1 MTLSCSPGR
10 VGSHPFSVSDK
21 SLGSRPRSAARIL
34 VVILFAV
41 SLVPV
46 AFGQMTFPT
55 SHGDNARTG
64 TNTNETL
71 LTPTNVD
78 KNNFGRIFSY
88 PIDYQALAQ
97 PLYVPGVNIPGKG
110 VHNVVYIATMADTV
124 YAFDAQSNVGPN
136 AAPLWQVNFT
146 NSSAGITTAS
156 GPFLPCAT
164 TEDRGPGFTQEGI
177 VATPAIDTGSN
188 TIYVVAKT
196 LENGTVF
203 HKLHALDLGTGQEK
217 PGSPVTINATTTSK
231 AGRVVNFNSL
241 HQKNRPGL
249 LLANGTVY
257 LAFGSNYCNDSNH
270 SWVLG
275 YDATTLQQTG
285 VFNTNPD
292 HGLTSIWQAGGGLA
306 ADSDGFIYPLT
317 SEGNF
322 DLDTGGQGYTHAV
335 LKLSPS
341 LELRDYFIPGSVAYL
356 NDHDLDLSGCSPV
369 ILPDQGEPF
378 PHVIVAAG
386 KQGTIYVLNRD
397 DLGWYAPNDPQ
408 IIQELVGVIGSMR
421 GAPAYWNG
429 RIYFS
434 AKADKLKA
442 FSVSG
447 GMLSTTPVAT
457 TTSILTGA
465 HAPSISANGDHDG
478 IVWVF
483 NGGQLYAYNAIDLKL
498 LYSSHQLSRDF
509 LPKISHFI
517 TQTVADG
524 RVYIA
529 TRSTLEVFGLRHY
542 LSTVGGANQTGT
554 VSTPL
559 AQPIQV
565 EAVEAYSNMP
575 LPNVAITFSDG
586 GKGGSFNPPSGT
598 TNGNGVIST
607 TYTLPAKVGAYTVTA
622 TSSGFGNL
630 TLPESAVAGVP
641 VRMINAGGS
650 GQTGA
655 AGTPLPI
662 LLGVTVQDANKN
674 GVEGITVTFDDGGK
688 GGVLNPP
695 SAVTD
700 STGKA
705 RTAYR
710 LPNLPGKYF
719 VNANTSGL
727 KSLRFGET
735 AVAGPPASVA
745 IVSGDN
751 QSTSAGTNLPQPL
764 KVKVTDQVG
773 NAISGTS
780 VTFTTPSGSLTGSPA
795 TTDSGGNA
803 SVSYTAGTMAGPVT
817 ITATAG
823 SGTAQFHETVT
834 SGAAANIGISGGDG
848 QIGSAGSQLPLGLSV
863 IVDDQYANPVSGV
876 TVTFDDGGA
885 GGGFGTGNPVLTDDL
900 GAALQFYVL
909 PPSPGTYAVSAG
921 AAGVAVPALFTES
934 GQ

>member
-1 MTLSCSPGR
+1 
-10 VGSHPFSVSDK
+10 
-21 SLGSRPRSAARIL
+21 
-34 VVILFAV
+34 VI
-41 SLVPV
+41 
-46 AFGQMTFPT
+46 
-55 SHGDNARTG
+55 N
-64 TNTNETL
+64 
-71 LTPTNVD
+71 
-78 KNNFGRIFSY
+78 
-88 PIDYQALAQ
+88 
-97 PLYVPGVNIPGKG
+97 
-110 VHNVVYIATMADTV
+110 
-124 YAFDAQSNVGPN
+124 
-136 AAPLWQVNFT
+136 
-146 NSSAGITTAS
+146 
-156 GPFLPCAT
+156 
-164 TEDRGPGFTQEGI
+164 
-177 VATPAIDTGSN
+177 TGSN

-217 PGSPVTINATTTSK
+217 AGSPVTINATTTSK
-231 AGRVVNFNSL
+231 AGHVVNFNSL

-249 LLANGTVY
+249 LLVNGTVY

-322 DLDTGGQGYTHAV
+322 DVDTGGQGYTHAV

-341 LELRDYFIPGSVAYL
+341 LELMDFFIPGSVAFL

-378 PHVIVAAG
+378 PHVIVAVG

-397 DLGWYAPNDPQ
+397 DLGRYAPNDPQ
-408 IIQELVGVIGSMR
+408 IIQELAGVIGSMR

-434 AKADKLKA
+434 AKADNLKA

-447 GMLSTTPVAT
+447 GVLSTTPVAS

-483 NGGQLYAYNAIDLKL
+483 NGGQLYAFNAIDLKQ

-509 LPKISHFI
+509 LPKISHFT
-517 TQTVADG
+517 TQTVANG

-529 TRSTLEVFGLRHY
+529 TRSTLEVLGLRHY
-542 LSTVGGANQTGT
+542 MSTVGGANQTGT
-554 VSTPL
+554 VSTAL
-559 AQPIQV
+559 AQPIQI
-565 EAVEAYSNMP
+565 EAVEAYSNDP
-575 LPNVAITFSDG
+575 FPNVTITFSDG

-598 TNGNGVIST
+598 TDSNGVIST

-641 VRMINAGGS
+641 VRMVNAGGP

-655 AGTPLPI
+655 AGTVLPI

-674 GVEGITVTFDDGGK
+674 GVAGLTVTFDDGGK

-700 STGKA
+700 SSGKA
-705 RTAYR
+705 RTAYQ

-727 KSLRFGET
+727 KTLRFGET

-745 IVSGDN
+745 HRFGRQPVNECGYE
-751 QSTSAGTNLPQPL
+751 SAGTFESQG
-764 KVKVTDQVG
+764 DG
-773 NAISGTS
+773 SGWERYFRDVS
-780 VTFTTPSGSLTGSPA
+780 DFMAPSGSFTGSPA

-803 SVSYTAGTMAGPVT
+803 SASYTAGTTVGPVT
-817 ITATAG
+817 ITTTAG
-823 SGTAQFHETVT
+823 SATTQFHETVT
-834 SGAAANIGISGGDG
+834 SGAAATIGISGGDG
-848 QIGSAGSQLPLGLSV
+848 QTGSEGSQLPLGLSV
-863 IVDDQYANPVSGV
+863 MVGDQYAKPVSGV
-876 TVTFDDGGA
+876 AVTFDDSGA
-885 GGGFGTGNPVLTDDL
+885 GGGFGTGNPVLTDDF
-900 GAALQFYVL
+900 GAALQFYLL

-921 AAGVAVPALFTES
+921 AAGVAAPALFTES